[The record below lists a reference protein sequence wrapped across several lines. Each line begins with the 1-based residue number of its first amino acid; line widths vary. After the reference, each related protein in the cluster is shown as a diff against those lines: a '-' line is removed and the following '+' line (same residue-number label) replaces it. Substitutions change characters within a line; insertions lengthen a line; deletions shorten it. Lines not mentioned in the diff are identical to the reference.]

1 MPNFKRF
8 LSGIMALV
16 LTLSMFSCLGTV
28 VANAD
33 YYGTSGSQTVYGPMS
48 GDTGPLIRKDYTN
61 SDGQLITGEEANT
74 WRGLRAGASDWCKEM
89 TREEFET
96 FNSKYQDYAN
106 GFGIKTYVDLNNYY
120 KASNA
125 KFLYI
130 GLEIYEED
138 ANGNLVLTDHKVKYG
153 QKLTVKYY
161 LKSNVYVCNYTQDTN
176 FTRTFFDINADMD
189 LSKGLHTA
197 YYDTAKGAKTGD
209 NLNNTG
215 YFSQKAVQRD
225 NTSKIGREMLDD
237 DGKEIGEITITGN
250 PCATIFQYNDEYTSM
265 NSTSNKFDL
274 IRILF
279 DVPVNATT
287 GIKSS
292 GTYSNTAVFSY
303 TIKVRDQLEASK
315 KAKEYT
321 TLDVLLDENG
331 NEMEDEETGD
341 PIYESIEDNLKYD
354 KAQATHVGDIG
365 EIGTDFHYSVNY
377 NDENVF
383 NKFYI
388 TTTSVDKGNAVP
400 ANSNNVI
407 LDTRDM
413 NHTFRL
419 YGTEYTYVNDDGS
432 TVVTSQEYEPDAAVT
447 APTETPKSTVDS
459 SLKFLGWDYNGDGK
473 YDAATDVPPT
483 TAGSEDK
490 TVTAIY
496 GEAGGETETKYTIT
510 WVDGTTSTP
519 VEYAEGDTVEIP
531 TLTAPTGYTAK
542 WVYSTALTD
551 GTKMPATA
559 VTATATYTAIDYT
572 ITFTLDG
579 EKLADYSKTYHYGDT
594 VTIPTIEDKEGCTTP
609 TWSYDVALIDGTKMP
624 ASNVNAT
631 ANYTT
636 NSYDVIFYQQDGKTA
651 AQTLK
656 DQAYGTTITVPQAPT
671 VENMTFKYWVNNN
684 DSSQKLNAGDQLTV
698 KEASSWTAYYEGT
711 PYDLTFKIELA
722 DVGVVYENKVSVPY
736 GANMEDYAPT
746 ADTYKAAVK
755 QHRGDTADF
764 DDCYTV
770 TSNWA
775 LDKMPNK
782 ATTLTMSIA
791 CKEYT
796 LKFLEAENG
805 KEYYNAKV
813 KYHSGISDITTAATA
828 AAQARTG
835 YTFTSWDKDV
845 PSTMPASDLTITGC
859 FTVNTYDVM
868 FWLANGT
875 TTANKVEGVEYNKA
889 ISTVGS
895 APTPTY
901 TGYDFQGWALADAN
915 GEYTDN
921 GKIVYNANT
930 INDAVITGTTYFKA
944 VWKVHTYTITYK
956 TNTAKAA
963 SWEDYTSG
971 TFTTSEATAYGSA
984 VNYDFGATVETVAV
998 PTATG
1003 YEYSA
1008 WTYEPALNED
1018 GTMPASDVVATS
1030 TGKQLWYTDTFTQYD
1045 GTKETQH
1052 YVYGATINAP
1062 TVLHQDGYDNEK
1074 WSPAPNTQ
1082 EAKDMTFT
1090 YSSAAG
1096 SSTYKVQIYLQN
1108 IDDDEYTMTE
1118 STETGLTGNTATY
1131 TANTKTGFTLNE
1143 GTSKLSG
1150 TITADNSL
1158 TLKAYYDR
1166 NKYNVYLTDDANT
1179 KTAVAFKYGQAIKI
1193 DAPTAREGYD
1203 VVWTY
1208 ATEAGSA
1215 ITTLPAAMGTYDIY
1229 ATAKYTVKSYTLKY
1243 IVDNEVIESTPVNFG
1258 TEVTLKTVED
1268 TVGHKFSG
1276 WKSDDVTLSGDSFKM
1291 PAKDVTLTGT
1301 QDIQQYTITFD
1312 PNGGTFSDGKATQSI
1327 TADYG
1332 TAVDMTQFDA
1342 LLSKEGYT
1350 FKSWDYTFD
1359 AMPAYNITVKA
1370 QYNVNQY
1377 TAKFVYSDTEY
1388 VNVPTDFG
1396 AAIKAPT
1403 AKTKIG
1409 YTFTGW
1415 KDESS
1420 NILSADQVAEIK
1432 MTTAGAT
1439 FTAVYT
1445 ANKYTANFYSENVL
1459 VAHQDDVEFDTATIT
1474 EPDVTLTRA
1483 GYNFKGWKV
1492 SGDSSN
1498 TIVTFPYTMK
1508 SEGISFDAVWEQD
1521 TTSLNIESIALA
1533 TSDPYYAK
1541 AERTWNITLKNGYDA
1556 FSIHIYRGNGDWY
1569 EFSKA
1574 AFYKYGAESSQ
1585 INSISKDDSGRWVWN
1600 VNMLLPAANDTYY
1613 AYITL
1618 DDGTITD
1625 TLKYNFN
1632 VAYDEKPAETVKTE
1646 FDSATISAKEVVRG
1660 NSLTW
1665 TVVTSKD
1672 VTWLRFDYSYTT
1684 STATKNYS
1692 IYYKGEN
1699 ADGTK
1704 LTRTESGDKATWT
1717 IVMPFTYAGT
1727 DNKVEQTFNVCYRVG
1742 TDATYY
1748 TGASDIKVT
1757 VGYNAASLIA
1767 TPDGVQAYTLVSV
1780 TAPTTAVKVG
1790 KKANY
1795 VVVKTTEDC
1804 TKLRIGYLNS
1814 KTNKMKYAT
1823 YQSTS
1828 AGTTVTTADGY
1839 KTWQIA
1845 FVAKDATDYTVQARG
1860 LDWGD
1865 AKSFTLNITK

>member
-33 YYGTSGSQTVYGPMS
+33 YNPNNVYGPMS
-48 GDTGPLIRKDYTN
+48 GDTGTGSLIKKDYYN

-74 WRGLRAGASDWCKEM
+74 WRGLRSGAGDWGKDLNK
-89 TREEFET
+89 TQFET
-96 FNSKYQDYAN
+96 FNDTYQDYNN
-106 GFGIKTYVDLNNYY
+106 GFGVKKYTDLTTEYGTDQGFVY
-120 KASNA
+120 TA
-125 KFLYI
+125 I
-130 GLEIYEED
+130 EVYEED
-138 ANGNLVLTDHKVKYG
+138 DDGNLTLTDHKVKYG
-153 QKLTVKYY
+153 QNLTIKFYI
-161 LKSNVYVCNYTQDTN
+161 KSNKYIGSGVFDTQ
-176 FTRTFFDINADMD
+176 FTRKFFDINGDMD
-189 LSKGLHTA
+189 LASGYDTPVHNA
-197 YYDTAKGAKTGD
+197 YYDSAYGEKTGD
-209 NLNNTG
+209 TLNNNG
-215 YFSQKAVQRD
+215 YVEQYQLTYNSSNNISVAMG
-225 NTSKIGREMLDD
+225 NTSG
-237 DGKEIGEITITGN
+237 TFAITGA
-250 PCATIFQYNDEYTSM
+250 PCAVKVFYGDSYNSM
-265 NSTSNKFDL
+265 S
-274 IRILF
+274 
-279 DVPVNATT
+279 ATAAKYDYLRFV
-287 GIKSS
+287 GSP
-292 GTYSNTAVFSY
+292 GTKQTKCVLGSQDTYVAQY
-303 TIKVRDQLEASK
+303 TIKVRDEYEPSK
-315 KAKEYT
+315 KSIDAT
-321 TLDVLLDENG
+321 DNF
-331 NEMEDEETGD
+331 TGD
-341 PIYESIEDNLKYD
+341 GIVNEYD
-354 KAQATHVGDIG
+354 TIKSMKIGTIG
-365 EIGTDFHYSVNY
+365 EIGTDFHYSCDYYKNNSY
-377 NDENVF
+377 Y
-383 NKFYI
+383 FY
-388 TTTSVDKGNAVP
+388 VADKR
-400 ANSNNVI
+400 NSNPSITGETYLTYTKNVI

-459 SLKFLGWDYNGDGK
+459 SKKFLGWDYNGDGK

-813 KYHSGISDITTAATA
+813 KYHSSISDIATAATA
-828 AAQARTG
+828 AAKARTG
-835 YTFTSWDKDV
+835 YTFTTWDKDV

-875 TTANKVEGVEYNKA
+875 TTADKVEGVEYNKA

-915 GEYTDN
+915 GNYTDN
-921 GKIVYNANT
+921 GKIVYNADT

-1108 IDDDEYTMTE
+1108 IDNDEYTMTE

-1415 KDESS
+1415 KDESG

-1474 EPDVTLTRA
+1474 EPVVTLTRA